1 MTRRSNAATALGSL
15 VSERDWQRQLVEL
28 AETLGY
34 QYLHVRPAMRQSG
47 RWSTPISGGLGVGWP
62 DIALARGPRG
72 ERPGRFL
79 LVECKA
85 EGSYLKP
92 PQRAVHELLRAAG
105 VEVHTWRP
113 SDLDLAAEVLR

>member
-1 MTRRSNAATALGSL
+1 MRPLRRSNAATALGSL
-15 VSERDWQRQLVEL
+15 VSEKAWQAQLVEL

-62 DIALARGPRG
+62 DLTFA
-72 ERPGRFL
+72 RPGRFL
-79 LVECKA
+79 MVECKA

-92 PQRAVHELLRAAG
+92 PQKAVHELLRAAG